1 MPNIIEAMPFK
12 NSDFILIGADPF
24 AVNENGCLIQSIQT
38 FFVGHKAYIT
48 VPGTHADQR
57 LTFTDYLNQEREKC
71 GQPKLTHSECDAIY
85 VDAVSIVIQFD
96 DETGKPYIGVRN
108 DGDMNRAVRGRD
120 VLCQIFTEKNQVRI
134 F

>member
-1 MPNIIEAMPFK
+1 MPDIINSTPFK
-12 NSDFILIGADPF
+12 KPGFILIGADPF
-24 AVNENGCLIQSIQT
+24 AVNENGDLIQRIQT
-38 FFVGHKAYIT
+38 FFVDRQAYIT

-57 LTFTDYLNQEREKC
+57 LTFVDFLNQERENS
-71 GQPKLTHSECDAIY
+71 GQPKLTSCECDSIF

-108 DGDMNRAVRGRD
+108 DGDLSRAVRGRE
-120 VLCQIFTEKNQVRI
+120 VLCQIYPEDLVRI